1 MFNPSLVDVTKST
14 GPSASA
20 IQKAQERCNI
30 RQNQVGLRNR
40 WIKRYVAT
48 VDPGDGQPE
57 RLRADHVGELRLPRM
72 QDFISRDT
80 GIRDQIAEERAV
92 GFVTLGALGGA
103 DNVKVVLQRG
113 QGEKVVVDIGY
124 DGNRPAPRHSLQ
136 CPRHVGEQCKL
147 GE

>member
-14 GPSASA
+14 GPSAGA

-103 DNVKVVLQRG
+103 DNVKVVLQGG
-113 QGEKVVVDIGY
+113 QVAGGFLDIGNE
-124 DGNRPAPRHSLQ
+124 GSPPPAKQGLQ
-136 CPRHVGEQCKL
+136 CRG
-147 GE
+147 